1 MSATSAT
8 VPPSFMNI
16 QPGHGCAEQP
26 NSLLLLRVEA
36 QHFHQC
42 RSWRLVFGHLTA
54 RLRLRD
60 RIDHISLLSVAVFSR
75 IDRGLLDI
83 VQHVERVSW
92 RFRYCEPVVKC
103 EPSGDATKSNDN
115 PPHFVDA
122 HGTLPHTF
130 SNIGY
135 SNQIV
140 FEYYDYNEG
149 YQGCCKLAKALH
161 GEDGCD
167 NTASVFGAGE
177 LCCDDR
183 TEGIWSSGQ

>member
-8 VPPSFMNI
+8 VWPNCI
-16 QPGHGCAEQP
+16 NLQPGHRCAEQA

-42 RSWRLVFGHLTA
+42 RSRRLVFGHLTA

-92 RFRYCEPVVKC
+92 RFRYCESVVKR
-103 EPSGDATKSNDN
+103 EPGGNSTESDDNAPHLVNMHGALPDAFPNVSYHDQVV
-115 PPHFVDA
+115 FVD
-122 HGTLPHTF
+122 
-130 SNIGY
+130 
-135 SNQIV
+135 
-140 FEYYDYNEG
+140 YDYDES
-149 YQGCCKLAKALH
+149 YQGGCELTEALH
-161 GEDGCD
+161 GENGGDD
-167 NTASVFGAGE
+167 ASPVSGTGKF
-177 LCCDDR
+177 CRDDCTKR
-183 TEGIWSSGQ
+183 V